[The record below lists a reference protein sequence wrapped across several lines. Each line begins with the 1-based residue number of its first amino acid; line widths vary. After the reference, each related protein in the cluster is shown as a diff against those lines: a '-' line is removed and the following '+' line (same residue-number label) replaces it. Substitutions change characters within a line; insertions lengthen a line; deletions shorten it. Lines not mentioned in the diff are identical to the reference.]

1 MKNGMN
7 FIKGVGTGM
16 VAGIAVAASVKCLCD
31 KNKKFCKRTGKA
43 VRTMSGIMEDIQEL
57 LR

>member
-31 KNKKFCKRTGKA
+31 KNKKLCKIVKTPSCGA
-43 VRTMSGIMEDIQEL
+43 LSCTIVFTL
-57 LR
+57 

>member
-1 MKNGMN
+1 MN

-31 KNKKFCKRTGKA
+31 KNKKLCKRTGKA
-43 VRTMSGIMEDIQEL
+43 ARTVGGIMEDIQEL